1 VIATRPG
8 WASAPPV
15 GCWASPLPP
24 LLVGAV
30 SVAFL
35 AGMAVNDPL
44 LCATAATPMALG
56 WTLSVLTQRQGEQAP
71 V

>member
-1 VIATRPG
+1 
-8 WASAPPV
+8 
-15 GCWASPLPP
+15 
-24 LLVGAV
+24 
-30 SVAFL
+30 VAFL

-44 LCATAATPMALG
+44 LCATAATLVALG